1 MADLIDETERL
12 QAVFIKGE
20 ERARALAESIRNGG
34 KQLPAKTLQERS
46 VDQSQLTVDLCRAAQ
61 GLIEVLWALEHW
73 VRLHRNDAGE
83 HWPTGG
89 PPGDPLST

>member
-1 MADLIDETERL
+1 MADLIADTERL
-12 QAVFIKGE
+12 QAVFVKGE
-20 ERARALAESIRNGG
+20 ERASALAGAIRNNG
-34 KQLPAKTLQERS
+34 KVLPTKTLQERS
-46 VDQSQLTVDLCRAAQ
+46 VEQSQLTVDLCRAAQ
-61 GLIEVLWALEHW
+61 GLIKVLWALEHW